1 MAGRTLTA
9 QDCHTIMASLIEQAT
24 GQANVVVTDTSSFVS
39 AGETVLATG
48 VENTL
53 NSLSIIMGNTY
64 VAVRPYNAR
73 FRIINAINSGAYT
86 SRLRK
91 ISYYSKLPQAS
102 GFYNTQ
108 DNINLGMGLTAG
120 QNKNSS
126 GSPTATKSMWEQNP
140 PVPLEMNFAGRS
152 TWQYS
157 EPYYEDQL
165 KEAFR
170 DEKSFSTFLNGYLV
184 EAGNDM
190 ESQKE
195 AFNNMV
201 LLNYMAGIYDMSE
214 QMKGSV
220 VNLTEEFNKK
230 FGTSYT
236 SAQLRSTYL
245 KDFLAFFVATVK
257 KMSNRMTERS
267 LAYHWSPTKTVNGE
281 NYALLRHTYRD
292 CQRLMLYSDLFTDAE
307 SLVLPEIFNDDL
319 LKIENYEGV
328 TYWQSNASDDERPS
342 INITPAIP
350 DPTTGKQKSGNPVK
364 LDYVVGVLFD
374 VDACMT
380 DYQLD
385 RALSTPVEA
394 RKGYRN
400 VWYTFSRN
408 AINDFTEKGILFIM
422 ADTTEGAGTKAKAAK
437 E

>member
-1 MAGRTLTA
+1 MSGRILTA
-9 QDCHTIMASLIEQAT
+9 QDCHTIMASLIKQAT
-24 GQANVVVTDTSSFVS
+24 GQENATVTDTSSFVS

-73 FRIINAINSGAYT
+73 FRIINAINSGVFT
-86 SRLRK
+86 NRMRK

-120 QNKNSS
+120 QNKDGS
-126 GSPTATKSMWEQNP
+126 GNPTAAKSMWEQNP
-140 PVPLEMNFAGRS
+140 AVPLEMNFAGKS

-157 EPYYEDQL
+157 ETYYEDQL

-170 DEKSFSTFLNGYLV
+170 DEASFSRFLNGYLV
-184 EAGNDM
+184 EASNDM

-195 AFNNMV
+195 SFNNMV
-201 LLNYMAGIYDMSE
+201 LLNYMAGIYDMST

-220 VNLTEEFNKK
+220 INLTEEFNNR

-257 KMSNRMTERS
+257 KASNRMIERS
-267 LAYHWSPTKTVNGE
+267 LAYHWSPTKQVDGE
-281 NYALLRHTYRD
+281 DYVLLRHTYRD
-292 CQRLMLYSDLFTDAE
+292 MQKLMLYSDLFTDAE

-319 LKIENYEGV
+319 LRLENYEGV
-328 TYWQSNASDDERPS
+328 TYWQSNATDADRPS

-350 DPTTGKQKSGNPVK
+350 DPTTGKQKAGSPVK

-374 VDACMT
+374 TDACMT

-385 RALSTPVEA
+385 KVLTTPVEA

-400 VWYTFSRN
+400 TWYTFVRN

-422 ADTTEGAGTKAKAAK
+422 ADPK